1 MNSTIT
7 QALAALL
14 LLLSAVKL
22 VTLAIRP
29 RAWFEWVRRIYRH
42 PQRVSGVALACAALV
57 LWLLV
62 RSGLDIVQ
70 ILAVCFFMSLM
81 MMAGLVPYVPRL
93 LEWMEFRDFG
103 QLTRQQ
109 GPYILAWM
117 ILLLWGA
124 FELLA

>member
-14 LLLSAVKL
+14 LLLSAMKL
-22 VTLAIRP
+22 VTLALRP
-29 RAWFEWVRRIYRH
+29 RAWFKLVRRMYRH
-42 PQRVSGVALACAALV
+42 PQRTSGVALACAALV

-70 ILAVCFFMSLM
+70 ILAVGFFMALM
-81 MMAGLVPYVPRL
+81 MMAGLAPYVPRL
-93 LEWMEFRDFG
+93 LEWMEFRDLG

-109 GPYILAWM
+109 GLYVLVWT
-117 ILLLWGA
+117 ILLLWGVA
-124 FELLA
+124 ELVG